1 MALKVQSGGS
11 GRSHIDGGHG
21 PPAVSTPYT
30 ACYCEENVYLLGEA
44 LCRMFLTSQT
54 NSEPTPV
61 STSSSTS
68 GCKIYAVIISNPTKS
83 IAVFEQLRS
92 SRGSDWD
99 YLVVWDYHV
108 ILCLQLNAEI
118 WVYDADS
125 RLGSPCKWDRYTEN
139 TFRSGQLNNMVD
151 QYRCIFR
158 VVPMGEY
165 LANFASD
172 RSHMIRCRDIEENKD
187 TPENSPTEFLAPPPT
202 YPAIVGPVAK
212 DQGMRHNLMSDFV
225 DMEAK
230 GYGTVITDVEFLL
243 DTSWMDKYWVEVP
256 PQVLEQL

>member
-92 SRGSDWD
+92 SGGSDWD

-172 RSHMIRCRDIEENKD
+172 RSHMASRWWSRT
-187 TPENSPTEFLAPPPT
+187 TPGSERLLPRTANEPIPSIDKMSRYRGEQRYARKFPNRVPRTSTHLPRNRRAC
-202 YPAIVGPVAK
+202 GK
-212 DQGMRHNLMSDFV
+212 RSRH
-225 DMEAK
+225 AA
-230 GYGTVITDVEFLL
+230 
-243 DTSWMDKYWVEVP
+243 
-256 PQVLEQL
+256 